1 MPSSEGP
8 KHYIK
13 RFARRFGFD
22 VIRFNARSSPVAR
35 RIKLFQHFE
44 IGCVLDVG
52 ASTGGYGAELR
63 STGYD
68 QHIISFEPSS
78 DAFRVLEARAS
89 RDALWDTV
97 QLALGKE
104 SGEATLNLSHNLE
117 SNSILRIKDRHTV
130 AYPQAKYV
138 GQEVI
143 AVDTLDHVFDRYC
156 TTDTPIFLKIDT
168 QGYEHQVLLG
178 AEASLARISG
188 VQVELSLE
196 PMYEKETPFL
206 EVITYLQA
214 QGFNLMSLQPVI
226 DDPVTGQ
233 LLQVDGLFFRPL
245 TA

>member
-1 MPSSEGP
+1 MDL

-13 RFARRFGFD
+13 RFAQRFGFD
-22 VIRFNARSSPVAR
+22 LIQFNARSSPVAR

-68 QHIISFEPSS
+68 QRMISFEPSS

-104 SGEATLNLSHNLE
+104 RDEATLNLSLNRE
-117 SNSILRIKDRHTV
+117 SNSILRIKDRHTA

-138 GQEVI
+138 GREVV

-156 TTDTPIFLKIDT
+156 VIDTPTFLKIDA
-168 QGYEHQVLLG
+168 QGYEYQVLLG
-178 AEASLARISG
+178 AEASLAHIKG
-188 VQVELSLE
+188 VQVELSLV
-196 PMYEKETPFL
+196 PMYEDEMPFM

-214 QGFNLMSLQPVI
+214 RGFSLMSFQPVI
-226 DDPVTGQ
+226 DDPETGQ
-233 LLQVDGLFFRPL
+233 LLQVDGLFFRG

>member
-1 MPSSEGP
+1 MNF

-13 RFARRFGFD
+13 RFAQRFGFD
-22 VIRFNARSSPVAR
+22 IIQFNARSSPVAR

-68 QHIISFEPSS
+68 QRIISFEPSS

-89 RDALWDTV
+89 RDTLWDTV

-104 SGEATLNLSHNLE
+104 SDEAVLNLSLNRE
-117 SNSILRIKDRHTV
+117 SNSILRIKDRHTA
-130 AYPQAKYV
+130 AYPQAKYI
-138 GQEVI
+138 GHEVVV
-143 AVDTLDHVFDRYC
+143 VDTLDHVFDRHGISDIPTY
-156 TTDTPIFLKIDT
+156 LKIDT

-178 AEASLARISG
+178 AEVSLARIKG
-188 VQVELSLE
+188 VQVELSLI
-196 PMYEKETPFL
+196 PMYEDETPFV
-206 EVITYLQA
+206 EIITYLQA
-214 QGFNLMSLQPVI
+214 RGFSLMSFQPVI
-226 DDPVTGQ
+226 DDPETGQ
-233 LLQVDGLFFRPL
+233 LLQVDGLFFRG

>member
-1 MPSSEGP
+1 MRIP

-52 ASTGGYGAELR
+52 ASTGGYGVELR

-68 QHIISFEPSS
+68 QRIISFEPSS

-104 SGEATLNLSHNLE
+104 SGEATLNLSNNLE
-117 SNSILRIKDRHTV
+117 SNSILRIKDRHTA

-156 TTDTPIFLKIDT
+156 TTDTPIFLKIDA

-178 AEASLARISG
+178 ADASLARIRG

-196 PMYEKETPFL
+196 PMDENETPFL
-206 EVITYLQA
+206 EVITHLQA
-214 QGFNLMSLQPVI
+214 HGFNLMSLQPVI